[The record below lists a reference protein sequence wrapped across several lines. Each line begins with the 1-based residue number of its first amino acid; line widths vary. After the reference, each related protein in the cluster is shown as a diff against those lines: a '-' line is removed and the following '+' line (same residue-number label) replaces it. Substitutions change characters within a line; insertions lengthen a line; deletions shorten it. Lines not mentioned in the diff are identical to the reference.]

1 MNYWLV
7 KSEPGTYSWDD
18 LAQDG
23 KTCWDGVRNFKAR
36 NNLKEMKKGEQVLF
50 YHSGEQ
56 KSVMGIS
63 KVVKEGYPDPTAK
76 EGSWIAVDIAPVKP
90 LKNPVTLA
98 DVKADSKLSNMILA
112 RQPRLSVQP
121 VTKAE
126 FDLIVK
132 KGK

>member
-18 LAQDG
+18 LEKDG

-36 NNLKEMKKGEQVLF
+36 NNLKSMKSGDYALF

-56 KSVMGIS
+56 KAVMGVCKII
-63 KVVKEGYPDPTAK
+63 KEGYPDPSAS
-76 EGSWIAVDIAPVKP
+76 EGSWLAVDLAPVKK

-98 DVKADSKLSNMILA
+98 EVKSDSQLSNMILA

-121 VTKAE
+121 VSGE
-126 FDLIVK
+126 EYNLIISK
-132 KGK
+132 SK

>member
-7 KSEPGTYSWDD
+7 KSEPGTYSWDN
-18 LAQDG
+18 LEKDG

-36 NNLKEMKKGEQVLF
+36 NNLKAMKSGDHALF

-56 KSVMGIS
+56 KAVVGVS
-63 KVVKEGYPDPTAK
+63 KVIKEGYPDPSAK
-76 EGSWIAVDIAPVKP
+76 EGPWIAVDLSPVKK

-98 DVKADSKLSNMILA
+98 EVKADSQLTNMILA

-121 VTKAE
+121 VTKE
-126 FDLIVK
+126 EYNLIVTK
-132 KGK
+132 SK